1 MPGAWIEDLSWPEV
15 AERITGGWPVLIPV
29 GAAAKEHGPHLPMN
43 TDWLIARALAGR
55 VAAALPVLV
64 APVVSHGHY
73 PAFVRY
79 PGSQSLQAATMI
91 ALMVDL
97 LDRFIEQ
104 GATRLAIL
112 NTGVSTEAPIALAV
126 REVWDAHGVKVGTA
140 HLRELGLAAGA
151 LLKNPG
157 GGHGDERETSL
168 MLAIAPERVRLDRLA
183 ATSPARAPATIFR
196 VPIDLAPT
204 TDPEGYLGDPRHASA
219 ATGVALLNAITD
231 ELIEGLRTLFPD
243 AF

>member
-1 MPGAWIEDLSWPEV
+1 MPGDWIEDSSWPDV
-15 AERITGGWPVLIPV
+15 AERIASGWPDLVPV
-29 GAAAKEHGPHLPMN
+29 GAAAKEHGLHLPMN

-64 APVVSHGHY
+64 APVVGHGHY

-97 LDRFIEQ
+97 LDRFIAQ

-112 NTGVSTEAPIALAV
+112 NTGVSTEAPIALAA
-126 REVWDAHGVKVGTA
+126 RAIWEKHGVRVGSA
-140 HLRELGLAAGA
+140 YLRELGSAAA
-151 LLKNPG
+151 SLIKNPG

-168 MLAIAPERVRLDRLA
+168 MLAIAPERVRLDRIA
-183 ATSPARAPATIFR
+183 ATPPAHPPASIFR
-196 VPIDLAPT
+196 VPIELAPA
-204 TDPEGYLGDPRHASA
+204 TDPEGYLGDPR
-219 ATGVALLNAITD
+219 
-231 ELIEGLRTLFPD
+231 
-243 AF
+243 